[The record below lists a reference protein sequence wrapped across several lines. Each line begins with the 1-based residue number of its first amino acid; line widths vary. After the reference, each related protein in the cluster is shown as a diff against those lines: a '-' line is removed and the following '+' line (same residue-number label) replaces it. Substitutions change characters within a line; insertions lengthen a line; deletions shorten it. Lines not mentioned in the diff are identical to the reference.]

1 MILAR
6 NVSKRGE
13 NFLLNCFF
21 IAKAE
26 RKRVLSTS
34 ESEKCGIWKEVR
46 FKNRHETLRK
56 GECLLCNLE
65 TEIPEEVSTTARP
78 EKKENFKNPVK

>member
-1 MILAR
+1 MREFSFEL
-6 NVSKRGE
+6 
-13 NFLLNCFF
+13 FF

-26 RKRVLSTS
+26 RKKVLSTS

-65 TEIPEEVSTTARP
+65 TEIPKEVSTTARP
-78 EKKENFKNPVK
+78 EKKENSKNPAK